1 MSRQGRQAKVW
12 SLELCLKV
20 LDFDEPKWNSY
31 MQAIEPGNTFKI
43 RENRIGN
50 CNANFVSNIQQAL
63 SDKRFLDRQS

>member
-1 MSRQGRQAKVW
+1 M
-12 SLELCLKV
+12 